1 MNVDDRLS
9 EHIHAFLELKRLWQL
24 IDETLKL
31 CSEKE
36 IKNDLLYFQVL
47 LSSLDGLIVRFCNFT
62 KDTYALLGQF
72 ESNKPKSFA

>member
-47 LSSLDGLIVRFCNFT
+47 LSSLDALSFTILYSSSYPRAANSLII
-62 KDTYALLGQF
+62 
-72 ESNKPKSFA
+72 